1 MIVYL
6 SNLENIKQ
14 IYAENAAMR
23 HHRAFGEKKRI
34 MQKQLEELFIQVQRG
49 EITQHNTG
57 VPESVICPGQTVR
70 GVGSL
75 LKGTL
80 AVLSLTSVQLPVHCP
95 SFWSA
100 TQTRGFLAPA
110 QLLQITDPYARVHMY
125 HVMKPQ
131 EALN

>member
-6 SNLENIKQ
+6 SNLENVKQ

-23 HHRAFGEKKRI
+23 HHWAFGEKTKRI

-49 EITQHNTG
+49 EITQHNIG

-80 AVLSLTSVQLPVHCP
+80 AVLSLTSVQIPVHCP
-95 SFWSA
+95 SF
-100 TQTRGFLAPA
+100 
-110 QLLQITDPYARVHMY
+110 
-125 HVMKPQ
+125 
-131 EALN
+131 